1 MVAQHSLQNEL
12 HDAFESDHK
21 LKLRVDS
28 LVEEKVVNDHG
39 SPTRE
44 QNVVKREFAC
54 HYPIEEMGGE
64 KKKDRMKS
72 PFTVSHYLKLLTC
85 PLSVQY
91 LEQKRVVAFR
101 AGSISFKGNRKL
113 YFLYLL
119 EA

>member
-1 MVAQHSLQNEL
+1 MQNEL

-64 KKKDRMKS
+64 KKKR
-72 PFTVSHYLKLLTC
+72 
-85 PLSVQY
+85 
-91 LEQKRVVAFR
+91 
-101 AGSISFKGNRKL
+101 
-113 YFLYLL
+113 
-119 EA
+119 